1 MDLTVKGLQL
11 SEAILQE
18 FGLGEAP
25 YVNPQEVA
33 LQKLLTGSTE
43 PWEKE
48 HYKWRITRLKD
59 QTALAGE
66 PGAGNGPPVD
76 SKGNL
81 IPVLPAREWIKK
93 NPSIVKEMPNEA
105 LPPELRKP
113 SMLDKIGGAV
123 KGIRNSIVDYAN
135 RETELDQQIRQNRED
150 VRREYEDALRSD
162 PMFSPPA
169 VSDNELPKPRRL
181 KENVELD
188 RIKTLT
194 SKVLTG

>member
-1 MDLTVKGLQL
+1 MDSTVKGLQL

-25 YVNPQEVA
+25 FVNPQEVE
-33 LQKLLTGSTE
+33 LQKLLASSTE

-48 HYKWRITRLKD
+48 HYKWRLKRLQD
-59 QTALAGE
+59 QTDLAGE

-93 NPSIVKEMPNEA
+93 NPNIVKEMPNEA

-113 SMLDKIGGAV
+113 STMDKIGNAVSGAV
-123 KGIRNSIVDYAN
+123 DKVFNWADNSATGKARQDLEQSRRDQGL
-135 RETELDQQIRQNRED
+135 REG
-150 VRREYEDALRSD
+150 SD
-162 PMFSPPA
+162 
-169 VSDNELPKPRRL
+169 
-181 KENVELD
+181 LD
-188 RIKTLT
+188 RIKSLT
-194 SKVLTG
+194 SRVLKG